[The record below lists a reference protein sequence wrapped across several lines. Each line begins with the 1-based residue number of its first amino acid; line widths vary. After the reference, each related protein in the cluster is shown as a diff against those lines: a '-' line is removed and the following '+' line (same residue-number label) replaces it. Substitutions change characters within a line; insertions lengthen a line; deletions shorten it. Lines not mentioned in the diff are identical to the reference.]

1 MEGLGQHHRVVA
13 FDLPGFGMSDP
24 PPAQQP
30 FAGYAQVVV
39 EAMELLGLGQVT
51 LVGFHTGAALILALF
66 QQRPELI
73 TGMVL
78 IGVPFFDPTETM
90 PAAERWKAQMA
101 EPTGSYLQHVWD
113 WHSSVPDPV
122 KHRELADYLLAGTQ
136 FVWMSDAVRGFDVRG
151 ALPGVTCPVLL
162 LAPTGDFQF
171 AVQAEA
177 ARLLPNAVLQEIE
190 GPALIADDQPE
201 EVLRQIL
208 AFVNAS

>member
-1 MEGLGQHHRVVA
+1 MERGYVRTTWGQIHYRSCGNDGPSLVLLHQCGNSSRMWTAIMEGLGQHHRVVA

-113 WHSSVPDPV
+113 
-122 KHRELADYLLAGTQ
+122 
-136 FVWMSDAVRGFDVRG
+136 
-151 ALPGVTCPVLL
+151 
-162 LAPTGDFQF
+162 
-171 AVQAEA
+171 
-177 ARLLPNAVLQEIE
+177 
-190 GPALIADDQPE
+190 
-201 EVLRQIL
+201 
-208 AFVNAS
+208 